1 MSLTD
6 VIAQTSA
13 AVAADPSN
21 ARALFR
27 VHQELVGVT
36 EVHGTTGS
44 GHRVVIDEPAAL
56 GGANAGANPVEYALA
71 ALGSCQAITY
81 RFWAAQLGV
90 EFDSLRVE
98 VEGDLDVRGFFGLD
112 DAVRPGYEEV
122 RVTVHITGP
131 ESAERYA
138 ELQRQVDEH
147 CPVLD
152 LFANP
157 VSVITE
163 VQAGPSA
170 GSSANGSAQPQ
181 PAGID

>member
-6 VIAQTSA
+6 VISQTSA
-13 AVAADPSN
+13 AVAADPAN

-27 VHQELVGVT
+27 VNQELVGVT

-112 DAVRPGYEEV
+112 DSVRPGYEQV
-122 RVTVHITGP
+122 RVTVHIDGP
-131 ESAERYA
+131 ETAERYA
-138 ELQRQVDEH
+138 ELQRRVDEH

-157 VSVITE
+157 VPIHTDLRARSGASVE
-163 VQAGPSA
+163 
-170 GSSANGSAQPQ
+170 
-181 PAGID
+181 